1 MRKGFEERLSGKSFQ
16 LMLWQEKPE
25 KPKMTLQTSEKNLGG
40 VVNDVGD
47 DDVGVGV
54 DVGAADVVDDDVDV
68 GVGVVDDVGAGA
80 RVGEELLFKWFKLD
94 FLKSM
99 VNQIFPSVLL

>member
-25 KPKMTLQTSEKNLGG
+25 KPKMTFQTSGKNLGG
-40 VVNDVGD
+40 VVN
-47 DDVGVGV
+47 

-80 RVGEELLFKWFKLD
+80 RVGEELLFKWFKLI
-94 FLKSM
+94 FWNPWKIKSFQ
-99 VNQIFPSVLL
+99 VFSCN